1 MLQIRHLVKPMKAGD
16 KLVDHARPMSDILQA
31 LTKMKADMERLQREK
46 DERRV
51 EEVED

>member
-16 KLVDHARPMSDILQA
+16 KLVDHAIPMSDVLQA
-31 LTKMKADMERLQREK
+31 LTKMKADLERLQRESK
-46 DERRV
+46 V